1 MTALL
6 LAGVASAALPEAA
19 QQKAWRN
26 AKKSVNQKVIAARP
40 EIKSAKLIVSGNKKL
55 SLEADGTVTLS
66 NSSAMLAKIFPFSSY
81 TDKSNGKTDWVF
93 LTPKNCKIRRD
104 GNKIVWELYKVK

>member
-1 MTALL
+1 MKKTLLVMTALL
-6 LAGVASAALPEAA
+6 LAGVASASLPEAV

-55 SLEADGTVTLS
+55 SLEADGTITLS
-66 NSSAMLAKIFPFSSY
+66 NSSRCCSLNREGYNFS
-81 TDKSNGKTDWVF
+81 KACV
-93 LTPKNCKIRRD
+93 
-104 GNKIVWELYKVK
+104 